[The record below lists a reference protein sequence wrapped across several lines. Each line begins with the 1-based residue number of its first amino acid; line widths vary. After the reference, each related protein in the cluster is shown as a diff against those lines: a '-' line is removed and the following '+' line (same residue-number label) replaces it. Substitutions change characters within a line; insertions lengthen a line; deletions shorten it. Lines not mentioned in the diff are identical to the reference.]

1 MDKNTK
7 CPHHPA
13 ADGLPV
19 RNALQHLPPMFCL
32 ILDQTKHYKNYFIVL
47 QRNLSL
53 FEMNLQVHS
62 SHLYDGTCGFVSD

>member
-32 ILDQTKHYKNYFIVL
+32 YSTKPNTTRIT
-47 QRNLSL
+47 S
-53 FEMNLQVHS
+53 
-62 SHLYDGTCGFVSD
+62 